1 MSHFTN
7 ERHWRVWV
15 TDERAYF
22 QFIISILN
30 SALLSRQGEEWL
42 RYRKILSPLLLKT
55 ATLHRHIESFY
66 DVADRLLDKWEHTE
80 NGLITHLEGDLYRYF
95 VQVHILVLVNWL
107 NPEF

>member
-1 MSHFTN
+1 M
-7 ERHWRVWV
+7 
-15 TDERAYF
+15 TDARAYF

-30 SALLSRQGEEWL
+30 SELLSRQGEEWL

-80 NGLITHLEGDLYRYF
+80 NGLITHLEGDLYCYF

-107 NPEF
+107 NQKF